1 MDIIFM
7 SHLQNIFFA
16 IGLAS
21 LAACNQDTHKEQTN
35 NSITPADTGTDT
47 ATDTGI
53 GNPWITTPAYT
64 LYELAYYHDANGN
77 LDEEAGK
84 TSLEEYFNAYDSL
97 VPLLVS
103 LWAPWCGPCI
113 SELPLLNDSV
123 SQDVRI
129 LGVAYGSN
137 DLQETLDYRI
147 EEVQEIGD
155 DLGGWKFD
163 NKTALWDNTYDF
175 ETEYIRNGQEEG
187 SITIPAFVLLDAD
200 GQIRLAIEGSL
211 TSGAQYTRNY
221 YTLYDMLETLAEE
234 N

>member
-1 MDIIFM
+1 M
-7 SHLQNIFFA
+7 
-16 IGLAS
+16 
-21 LAACNQDTHKEQTN
+21 
-35 NSITPADTGTDT
+35 
-47 ATDTGI
+47 
-53 GNPWITTPAYT
+53 
-64 LYELAYYHDANGN
+64 
-77 LDEEAGK
+77 
-84 TSLEEYFNAYDSL
+84 
-97 VPLLVS
+97 
-103 LWAPWCGPCI
+103 
-113 SELPLLNDSV
+113 
-123 SQDVRI
+123 
-129 LGVAYGSN
+129 
-137 DLQETLDYRI
+137 
-147 EEVQEIGD
+147 QEIGD